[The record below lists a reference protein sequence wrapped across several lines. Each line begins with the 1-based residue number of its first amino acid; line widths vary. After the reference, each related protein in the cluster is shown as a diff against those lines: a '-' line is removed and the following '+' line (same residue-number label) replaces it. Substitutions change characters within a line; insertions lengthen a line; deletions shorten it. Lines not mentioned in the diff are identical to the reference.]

1 MLRVLKRITV
11 IAATTFFLTLYFA
24 AGPANA
30 SDKKTPEVK
39 MNDISGVLNEAQK
52 KAKELQLPDNDQ
64 TDDCGCQE
72 ATGKLMEKFNAPDFQ
87 AKIRAEQQRLQ
98 ETLFND
104 ILTESSPQGDPNTPA
119 VAQLT
124 PKQLYLFISSSVQL
138 TTLRNY
144 AAMIDRAPSG
154 KIIMVLRGFI
164 DGMKKIRPTMEFI
177 GEILKKDPACDLTK
191 EKCDSYQVNIQVDPL
206 LFQRFAIEKVPSL
219 AYLPVSEGDAEGKK
233 AEPIIVNG
241 DASLDYLLEQINREA
256 KSADLNTLLAALRGG
271 INDGK

>member
-256 KSADLNTLLAALRGG
+256 KSADLNTMLAALRGG
-271 INDGK
+271 INNGE

>member
-206 LFQRFAIEKVPSL
+206 LFQRFAIEKVPAL
-219 AYLPVSEGDAEGKK
+219 AYLPISEGDAEGKK

-256 KSADLNTLLAALRGG
+256 KSADLNTMLAALRGG
-271 INDGK
+271 INNGE

>member
-191 EKCDSYQVNIQVDPL
+191 EKCNSYQVNIQVDPL
-206 LFQRFAIEKVPSL
+206 LCQRFTIEKVPTL

-256 KSADLNTLLAALRGG
+256 KSADLNTMLAALRGG
-271 INDGK
+271 INNGE